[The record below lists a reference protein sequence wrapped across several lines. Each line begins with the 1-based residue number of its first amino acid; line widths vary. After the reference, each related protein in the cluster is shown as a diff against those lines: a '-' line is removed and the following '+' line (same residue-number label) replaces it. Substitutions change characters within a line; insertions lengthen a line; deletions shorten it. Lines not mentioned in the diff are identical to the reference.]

1 MPQWVSMSQRVTP
14 IEIVPMQAVPIQM
27 MLIAGAVPIQ
37 VVVPIQLWVPILVWV
52 LIRLWLPIRLWVP
65 IGLWVPIEL
74 LVLTAT
80 GSIGLVP
87 ILFPSKGV
95 MGAPAV
101 DLVLASPGAFS
112 QAARPSPHNPPT

>member
-1 MPQWVSMSQRVTP
+1 MPQWVSRSQRVTP
-14 IEIVPMQAVPIQM
+14 IEIVPMQAVLIQM
-27 MLIAGAVPIQ
+27 MPIAGAVPIQ
-37 VVVPIQLWVPILVWV
+37 VVVPIQLWVPIRVWV
-52 LIRLWLPIRLWVP
+52 PIRLWLP

-74 LVLTAT
+74 QVPTAT
-80 GSIGLVP
+80 GSIGLVT